1 MSNINIGFVGLG
13 IMGKHIANYL
23 LRISDNFY
31 IVKRNSKNTRD
42 FIKINKKK
50 LTVLD
55 NYKQLGELSNIII
68 TCVGDDYDLKKYF
81 PWEKRNYLW
90 IKKKTLL
97 IDHTTSSEK
106 ISKEIYTK
114 CLKKNVIFLTLQ

>member
-23 LRISDNFY
+23 LKISDNFY

-68 TCVGDDYDLKKYF
+68 TCVGDDYDLKTF
-81 PWEKRNYLW
+81 SFG
-90 IKKKTLL
+90 KKG
-97 IDHTTSSEK
+97 I
-106 ISKEIYTK
+106 I
-114 CLKKNVIFLTLQ
+114 CGLKKNFINRPYHILRKNI